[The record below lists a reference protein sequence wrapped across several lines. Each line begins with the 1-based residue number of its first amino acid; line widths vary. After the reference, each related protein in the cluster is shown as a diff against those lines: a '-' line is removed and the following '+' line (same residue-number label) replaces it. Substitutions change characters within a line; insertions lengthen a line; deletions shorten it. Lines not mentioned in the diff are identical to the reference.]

1 MTTSRREGW
10 ISGLVIGAISGVI
23 LLVVPVAG
31 LVFAL
36 VFALVVRLKGSGVA
50 AAGGFGVGAGSSLL
64 ALLIRGI
71 AACEAFDAGPGQGC
85 TAPDL
90 APWLAIG
97 VLALASGVV
106 VTAATISVARRSSRG
121 SAADQRG

>member
-10 ISGLVIGAISGVI
+10 ISGLVIGAISGLTI
-23 LLVVPVAG
+23 LVLPVAG
-31 LVFAL
+31 AVIAL
-36 VFALVVRLKGSGVA
+36 VFAIVVRKKGSGVA
-50 AAGGFGVGAGSSLL
+50 AAGGFGVGAGASLL

-71 AACEAFDAGPGQGC
+71 AACESFDAGPGQGC

-97 VLALASGVV
+97 VLALASGAV
-106 VTAATISVARRSSRG
+106 VTAATIAAARRSRRG